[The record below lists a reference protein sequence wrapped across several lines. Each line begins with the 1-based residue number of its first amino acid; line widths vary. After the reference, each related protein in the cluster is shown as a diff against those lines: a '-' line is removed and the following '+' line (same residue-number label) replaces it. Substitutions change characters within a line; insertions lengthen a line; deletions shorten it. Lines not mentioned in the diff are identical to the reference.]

1 MPLLAGQVD
10 DLEDE
15 TSEMSGDIMELQDDV
30 TSLDERVGELEAGS
44 GHDNKT
50 SIDLCLNLTYNEVYI
65 KVLNDCLISLF

>member
-1 MPLLAGQVD
+1 MLAGQVD
-10 DLEDE
+10 DLEDV

-44 GHDNKT
+44 GHDNNT
-50 SIDLCLNLTYNEVYI
+50 SIDLCVNLTHNEVYI